1 MSASPIGKAALAY
14 WAMIFA
20 LGFVLGTI
28 RVLWLGPKLG
38 MLTATLAELPAM
50 LLASWLAAQWLVRR
64 FAISSP
70 RAALSMGWIAFAL
83 LMAAELA
90 LAALLPGNSPG
101 EWTARMAT
109 PVGALGLTGQIGFA
123 LMPWLATGRRATR

>member
-1 MSASPIGKAALAY
+1 MSVGPIGKAALAY

-28 RVLWLGPKLG
+28 RVLWLEPKLG
-38 MLTATLAELPAM
+38 MLTATLAELPVM
-50 LLASWLAAQWLVRR
+50 LLASWFAAGWLVRR

-70 RAALSMGWIAFAL
+70 RAALAMGSIAFAL

-90 LAALLPGNSPG
+90 LTALLPGNSPG
-101 EWTARMAT
+101 QWTARMAT
-109 PVGALGLTGQIGFA
+109 PVGALGLAGQIGFA

>member
-70 RAALSMGWIAFAL
+70 RAAL
-83 LMAAELA
+83 
-90 LAALLPGNSPG
+90 LPDNSPG